1 MSLYIAIFM
10 NDLAIE
16 IKNLGLG
23 IRVGDHDPFH
33 TSIMHKKHILTKC
46 CERNTFQVIS
56 DLVHHFRNLNALKF
70 QKFISH
76 LS

>member
-33 TSIMHKKHILTKC
+33 TSIMHKIKTK
-46 CERNTFQVIS
+46 QVTGKSSLITYFNKM
-56 DLVHHFRNLNALKF
+56 L
-70 QKFISH
+70 
-76 LS
+76 

>member
-23 IRVGDHDPFH
+23 ITVDHDPFH
-33 TSIMHKKHILTKC
+33 TSIMHKIKTKQI
-46 CERNTFQVIS
+46 TG
-56 DLVHHFRNLNALKF
+56 LVVAVEKVP
-70 QKFISH
+70 
-76 LS
+76 